1 MATGATFVLAYGD
14 RFVLNQAH
22 GPAEVGIYSL
32 GYQFG
37 FILYML
43 GAQPFLQAWNPARFS
58 QLKLGRP
65 ERDVAY
71 SEGLFLL
78 TVMVGSV
85 AVAMALGI
93 RPAIAIL
100 AAPDYQSAAVI
111 VPMILVAYCLQAL
124 SDAMQFGVDAA
135 ERTLYSSLVMWGAA
149 AITVVLYLVL
159 IPRYGT
165 LGAAAATALGFL
177 CRFFLMQ
184 RAAQH
189 VFPIGYRWKR
199 TLEAIAL
206 AGAFMVAAQF
216 LTTAPVRLAVV
227 AGPSLFLAYA
237 AATWFLLLKADERS
251 YAAGALMRLKGM
263 VLAPR
268 NG

>member
-22 GPAEVGIYSL
+22 GPAEVGVYAL

-37 FILYML
+37 FIMYML
-43 GAQPFLQAWNPARFS
+43 GAQPFLQAWNPTRFA
-58 QLKLGRP
+58 QLKLAHP
-65 ERDVAY
+65 ERDAAY

-78 TVMVGSV
+78 TVMIGSV

-100 AAPDYQSAAVI
+100 AGRDYQTAAVL
-111 VPMILVAYCLQAL
+111 VPMILVAYCLQAW

-135 ERTLYSSLVMWGAA
+135 ERTVYSSFVMWGAA
-149 AITVVLYLVL
+149 GITVVLYLVL
-159 IPRYGT
+159 IPPYGMI
-165 LGAAAATALGFL
+165 GAAAATALGFL
-177 CRFFLMQ
+177 ARFLLMQ

-189 VFPIGYRWKR
+189 VFPIAYRWTR
-199 TLEAIAL
+199 TVQAASL
-206 AGAFMVAAQF
+206 AGAFMIAAQF
-216 LTTAPVRLAVV
+216 LTTAPVRVAALAG
-227 AGPSLFLAYA
+227 ASLFALYAAANWSLLLRADERAYA
-237 AATWFLLLKADERS
+237 AA
-251 YAAGALMRLKGM
+251 ALVRLKGM
-263 VLAPR
+263 VLAYR